1 MAANSFG
8 RQLAEMIFSSSR
20 RPGKYLLSYM
30 RQKLDKEFEN
40 IYLEQMLYQGCFLS
54 KVSKFEASSAPLDT
68 IKSELS
74 SISLEE
80 SKIMLNSEYLEQ
92 TFKILHSM
100 HKLTRTVPVIF
111 DPRRYSTSTDILDPN
126 MFPIHTA

>member
-30 RQKLDKEFEN
+30 KHKLDKEFEH
-40 IYLEQMLYQGCFLS
+40 IYQEQMLYQGCFLS
-54 KVSKFEASSAPLDT
+54 KVSKFDPDSAPLEQ

-74 SISLEE
+74 SISIEE
-80 SKIMLNSEYLEQ
+80 SKIMLNSEYLEK

-100 HKLTRTVPVIF
+100 HKLTRTIPIIF
-111 DPRRYSTSTDILDPN
+111 DPRRYSSSTEILDPN